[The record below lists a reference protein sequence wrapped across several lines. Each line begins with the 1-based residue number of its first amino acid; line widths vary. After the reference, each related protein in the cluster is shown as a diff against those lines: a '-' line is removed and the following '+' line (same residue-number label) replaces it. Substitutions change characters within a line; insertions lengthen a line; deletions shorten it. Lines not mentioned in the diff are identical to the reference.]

1 MYNMHMGSLGTSY
14 SKGKHEQGFTL
25 IEVIISI
32 SIFIIV
38 MVVSASAMMSVISA
52 NRKAHAQKSIMD
64 NISFAL
70 ETISRSA
77 RFGSEY
83 SCAANP
89 ANVANCVATAGSMF
103 RFKDQYG
110 TYHLY
115 FLSNG
120 RVTVRKNSVLANL
133 AASPEQYL
141 TAPEAII
148 TSLAFRVDGAQSGR
162 DSLSADYQPWAHI
175 LLTGYSGNTP
185 KNRTD
190 FYLQTA
196 VSQRKYDI

>member
-1 MYNMHMGSLGTSY
+1 MYMSSLLTTKSTQV
-14 SKGKHEQGFTL
+14 KHKGFTL

-32 SIFIIV
+32 SIFIVV
-38 MVVSASAMMSVISA
+38 MVVSATAMLAVVSA

-89 ANVANCVATAGSMF
+89 ANTTNCVTTPGSMF

-110 TYHLY
+110 TYQLY
-115 FLSNG
+115 TLTNG
-120 RVTVRKNSVLANL
+120 RVTVRKHTVLASL
-133 AASPEQYL
+133 AAAPIQYI
-141 TAPEAII
+141 TAPEAVI
-148 TSLAFRVDGAQSGR
+148 TSLAFRVDGALAGR
-162 DSLSADYQPWAHI
+162 DSLVPDYQPWAII
-175 LLTGYSGNTP
+175 LLTGYSGTTP
-185 KNRTD
+185 KTRTD
-190 FYLQTA
+190 FYLETA
-196 VSQRKYDI
+196 ISQRKYDI

>member
-1 MYNMHMGSLGTSY
+1 MRSLGQF
-14 SKGKHEQGFTL
+14 KHNKGFTL

-38 MVVSASAMMSVISA
+38 MVVSATSMLAVVSA

-70 ETISRSA
+70 ETISRGA

-89 ANVANCVATAGSMF
+89 VNVTNCVTVPGSQF

-110 TYHLY
+110 TYQLY
-115 FLSNG
+115 SLVNG
-120 RVTVRKNSVLANL
+120 RVAVQRNTVLANL
-133 AASPEQYL
+133 AASTVQYI
-141 TAPEAII
+141 TAPEAVI
-148 TSLAFRVDGAQSGR
+148 TSLAFHVDGALAGR
-162 DSLSADYQPWAHI
+162 NGAVPDYQPWAVI
-175 LLTGYSGNTP
+175 LVTGYSGATV
-185 KNRTD
+185 KTRTD
-190 FYLQTA
+190 FYLETSI
-196 VSQRKYDI
+196 SQRKYDI